1 MTLSFDATQTLAL
14 AIAVLF
20 VGSAVIARVP
30 LLRNNDIP
38 IPVVGGILLA
48 IVSAFFHGV
57 GDVELVFDT
66 ALRGPLMLAFFTTI
80 GLGADLRQLR
90 SGGPQLA
97 LFGAICVG
105 YLVFQNT
112 IGVIAARSMDL
123 HPLVGL
129 LSSSITLSGGH
140 GTGAAY
146 AERFADV
153 QNIAGS
159 MELAMACATF
169 GLVIGGL
176 IGGPVAGRLIRRHKL
191 RSTADVGAG
200 DEDATAPEEQLEGA
214 NAEEEPAQPDL
225 AQALLEAPMTGATLL
240 RALFL
245 VLICVI
251 GGELLGR
258 AFEGA
263 SFTLPAFVWSLLI
276 GVVIRNSRSF
286 APSLALNRQTVE
298 AIGSLSLGLF
308 LAMALMSI
316 QLWKLSGLA
325 GPLVVMLTAQTLG
338 MMVFATFVTFRV
350 MGSKYDGA
358 VLAGGHCGFGMGATP
373 TAIANIEAM
382 TQRHGPSPQA
392 FLLVPLM
399 GAFFIDFANAIVIQG
414 FLALPVF
421 GL

>member
-20 VGSAVIARVP
+20 VGSAVIRRVRV
-30 LLRNNDIP
+30 LRENDIP

-48 IVSAFFHGV
+48 VAGTVLHGAF
-57 GDVELVFDT
+57 DVDLAFDD

-90 SGGPQLA
+90 AGGPQLA
-97 LFGAICVG
+97 VFGAICIG
-105 YLVFQNT
+105 WLFFQNT
-112 IGVIAARSMDL
+112 IGVLAARGMDL

-129 LSSSITLSGGH
+129 LGSSITLSGGH

-153 QNIAGS
+153 QNIAGT

-176 IGGPVAGRLIRRHKL
+176 IGGPVAGRLIRRHAL
-191 RSTADVGAG
+191 RP
-200 DEDATAPEEQLEGA
+200 APALGS
-214 NAEEEPAQPDL
+214 AEEADPGTTPEPAGL

-245 VLICVI
+245 VLVCVI
-251 GGELLGR
+251 SGDLLGR
-258 AFEGA
+258 AFA
-263 SFTLPAFVWSLLI
+263 NAPFTLPGFVWSLLI
-276 GVVIRNSRSF
+276 GVIIRNVRSF
-286 APSLALNRQTVE
+286 VPSLALNRQTVE

-316 QLWKLSGLA
+316 QLWKLVGLA
-325 GPLVVMLTAQTLG
+325 GPLVVMLSAQTIG
-338 MMVFATFVTFRV
+338 MMVFATFVTFRF

-358 VLAGGHCGFGMGATP
+358 VIAGGHCGFGMGATP
-373 TAIANIEAM
+373 TAIANIEAV

-392 FLLVPLM
+392 FLVVPLM

>member
-38 IPVVGGILLA
+38 IPVVGGILIA
-48 IVSAFFHGV
+48 IVSALFHGV

-146 AERFADV
+146 AERFSDV

-176 IGGPVAGRLIRRHKL
+176 IGGPVAGRLIRRHTL
-191 RSTADVGAG
+191 RSTAEVGAG
-200 DEDATAPEEQLEGA
+200 DEDATVEKEQLEGA
-214 NAEEEPAQPDL
+214 EESAQPDL

-245 VLICVI
+245 VLVCVI

-338 MMVFATFVTFRV
+338 MMAFATFITFRL
-350 MGSKYDGA
+350 MGSNYDGA
-358 VLAGGHCGFGMGATP
+358 VMAGGHCGFGMGATP

-414 FLALPVF
+414 FLALPLF